1 MVFLLYEFF
10 EIIMEYKILFW
21 GREKDYCKFLWKIY
35 LVYVVCRLKG
45 VYFKSIY
52 VILNYDYIVL
62 NWKKKIW

>member
-45 VYFKSIY
+45 VY
-52 VILNYDYIVL
+52 VISYRVYMYGMLNL
-62 NWKKKIW
+62 